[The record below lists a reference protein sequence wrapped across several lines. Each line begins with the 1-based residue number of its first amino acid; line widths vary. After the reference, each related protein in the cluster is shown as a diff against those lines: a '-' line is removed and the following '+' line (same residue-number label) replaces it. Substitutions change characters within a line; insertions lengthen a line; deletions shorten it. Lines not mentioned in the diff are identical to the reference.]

1 MLGDG
6 LSELLGTAALDHHEI
21 LVRECVQNAW
31 DARLP
36 GSDSISVEIHLRNL
50 KKSEHEYLSG
60 TFLSDVPTHLTKQ
73 LPSLKKLGSAPDY
86 RILSITDSGTK
97 GLAGPD
103 RADRVA
109 SDEPS
114 DFVDLV
120 FNVGAPRDT
129 HHGGGTYGFGK
140 VITYLTSQCRTVII
154 HSVSTDERDNPVE
167 RIIACAMTP
176 TYLADGVRYIG
187 RHWWGVVSDDIV
199 APLTGKQAREAARAL
214 GLPELSED
222 RTGTTIAILDP
233 VLEVDNRRTAERL
246 SDSIVRN
253 LWPKMVPI
261 NGESEP
267 PIRLSLL
274 IDGEEFGI
282 PDPTMTPPFSGFV
295 HALQTVRHL
304 QGRSKKFTSP
314 HTKSS
319 ELRRQQKNQGH
330 DEMSLGYLAISPA
343 QRGSISLRS
352 DKPAASPHQVAL
364 MRAPE
369 LVVQYIDGPEPTSNA
384 EGWAGVFICNPA
396 IDDHFA
402 RAEPPAHDRWEPTW
416 HAENES
422 DKAAKSN
429 VSVAL
434 RRIREFLSETISPA
448 KASHSA
454 ATGTGLVAQFLSG
467 LVLSD
472 MGTGP
477 GGGGPGGGGGGGA
490 GGGSR
495 AKKAKATLKNSE
507 LFEREHKLIRTVTWS
522 VEPRQGQKT
531 QLDIDAHVLAA
542 DGTVESAGNG
552 LPQPEILSVTI
563 AGRKEDRSAK
573 VDFEDVFE
581 VVVEITQPE
590 NTSIEPVLKVGAG

>member
-1 MLGDG
+1 
-6 LSELLGTAALDHHEI
+6 
-21 LVRECVQNAW
+21 
-31 DARLP
+31 
-36 GSDSISVEIHLRNL
+36 
-50 KKSEHEYLSG
+50 
-60 TFLSDVPTHLTKQ
+60 
-73 LPSLKKLGSAPDY
+73 
-86 RILSITDSGTK
+86 
-97 GLAGPD
+97 
-103 RADRVA
+103 
-109 SDEPS
+109 
-114 DFVDLV
+114 
-120 FNVGAPRDT
+120 
-129 HHGGGTYGFGK
+129 
-140 VITYLTSQCRTVII
+140 
-154 HSVSTDERDNPVE
+154 
-167 RIIACAMTP
+167 
-176 TYLADGVRYIG
+176 
-187 RHWWGVVSDDIV
+187 
-199 APLTGKQAREAARAL
+199 
-214 GLPELSED
+214 
-222 RTGTTIAILDP
+222 
-233 VLEVDNRRTAERL
+233 
-246 SDSIVRN
+246 
-253 LWPKMVPI
+253 MVPI

-304 QGRSKKFTSP
+304 QGRGKKFTSP

-448 KASHSA
+448 KASHSV

-563 AGRKEDRSAK
+563 AGTKADRSAE